1 MTTTTTLPKG
11 KTIQTKTPEQFH
23 QLRSKGIG
31 ASEISAILGID
42 PYMTPFKLWQKKTGR
57 LDRDPDNMFTRAG
70 HKLENAVAEYFEEET
85 GNHVIKKTAGT
96 YAVFHP
102 VYDFIFCHP
111 DREYFLQGTKKR
123 GVLECKTTQKKI
135 DKDAAP
141 ETWLCQMMY
150 QIGILGYDIGSFAW
164 LERGLVFDYLE
175 YMANYE
181 LYDFMIERAG
191 EFWTNNVLKDIPPD
205 PIRSSDIE
213 ALYEKSA
220 AGKAMQASDEMLD
233 VYSRMVDVKRTIKA
247 LESEYDNLAEN
258 VKLALA
264 DAEIVVSGEDT
275 LFTWK
280 SHTANRLDQKKLKA
294 EFPDIAGTCM
304 TESNY
309 RSFLIKGV

>member
-1 MTTTTTLPKG
+1 
-11 KTIQTKTPEQFH
+11 
-23 QLRSKGIG
+23 
-31 ASEISAILGID
+31 
-42 PYMTPFKLWQKKTGR
+42 
-57 LDRDPDNMFTRAG
+57 
-70 HKLENAVAEYFEEET
+70 
-85 GNHVIKKTAGT
+85 
-96 YAVFHP
+96 
-102 VYDFIFCHP
+102 
-111 DREYFLQGTKKR
+111 
-123 GVLECKTTQKKI
+123 
-135 DKDAAP
+135 
-141 ETWLCQMMY
+141 MY
-150 QIGILGYDIGSFAW
+150 QMGILGYDIGSFAW

-258 VKLALA
+258 VKFALA

-280 SHTANRLDQKKLKA
+280 SHTANRLDQKKLKV
-294 EFPDIAGTCM
+294 EFPDIVGTCM

-309 RSFLIKGV
+309 RSF